1 MAYHSRLSLEQVASR
16 RVRENKP
23 IGNNIAFRDSVHK
36 TSKEFSRTHNI
47 QLPTSRRSGGLISL
61 MNKCILKRDK
71 GLYSIHYKLIPYIRK
86 KANLDYGAA
95 TRGTYTN

>member
-1 MAYHSRLSLEQVASR
+1 MNLLELTIFNYRL
-16 RVRENKP
+16 
-23 IGNNIAFRDSVHK
+23 RDV
-36 TSKEFSRTHNI
+36 
-47 QLPTSRRSGGLISL
+47 QGGLISL
-61 MNKCILKRDK
+61 MNKGILKSDK